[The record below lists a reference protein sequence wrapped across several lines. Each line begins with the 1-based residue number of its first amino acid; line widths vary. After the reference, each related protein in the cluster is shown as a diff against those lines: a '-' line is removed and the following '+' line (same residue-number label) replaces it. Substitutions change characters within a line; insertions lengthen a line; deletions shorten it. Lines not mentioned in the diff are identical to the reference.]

1 MTSSIRVR
9 KALYLTASGAAMC
22 FTNTALA
29 QTATEQAPIEQAAI
43 DTAAVQQTVIVTG
56 TRGAPRTAFD
66 SLAPVDVISDDAI
79 DLTASDEVMDTLSQL
94 VPSFNVKRLPMADG
108 QVFVRPASLRA
119 LSADHTLVLVNGKR
133 LHRSAL
139 LGSNGAQAPDLA
151 QIPSYAIKRIE
162 VLRDGA
168 SAQYGS
174 DAIAGV
180 INIILEDEPG
190 TNAFAQAGQYYEG
203 DGEQYRVGAQQGFK
217 FDTGFLNFSGE
228 YTDAQPTSRSRQRA
242 DAIALQ
248 EAYPDLDVAN
258 PVQHWGQPERQAYR
272 FAMNGAYEFANTEA
286 YVFSTYGFGSGVSD
300 FNWRNPLSTS
310 TYGDSV
316 IDPDYDLS
324 EIFPVGF
331 TPRFGQDDNDFSL
344 TGGLRSDRSGPFS
357 YDLSASYG
365 RNQIDYF
372 MYDSINASL
381 GSASPTNFNIGTLT
395 QTEMNLNADFVY
407 EANLDFLANPMTF
420 AFGAETRKEEY
431 EIGHGE
437 YASYAVGPL
446 AEEGFPSGSNGFPG
460 FSPDQSGTSDQTSY
474 AGYVDV
480 EAPITDRWTVGAAV
494 RYEDFSEFGSDTNG
508 KISTRFEITP
518 TLAIRATASTGF
530 RAPTPGQLFS
540 ERTSQGLDTTT
551 LNIFT
556 SGRFSPQGP
565 VADVISQ
572 RDGVD
577 IRPLEPEESE
587 NLTAGLA
594 WNTDFGLTA
603 TVDIYQIDVTNRLS
617 TSSTFVVTDA
627 ERAQLAALGVPAAES
642 ITSVNF
648 FQNDFDTRTKG
659 LDLVLAYNFA
669 FGPGEMTLTGAYNY
683 NKTDVTGGNFAA
695 NTTSADRFEKGLP
708 ENTGNL
714 QATYALGKWDMFG
727 RMRYYGEWRDYS
739 GNATGDIFQDF
750 GAMVLFDLG
759 ATYQVNDNLSVR
771 VGAENV
777 FDQYPDEATYQASR
791 GLIYSRNAPYDTDG
805 GQYYVRLDLNF

>member
-1 MTSSIRVR
+1 MNSSTSLR
-9 KALYLTASGAAMC
+9 KALALTASGAALC
-22 FTNTALA
+22 LCNSALA
-29 QTATEQAPIEQAAI
+29 QTAPQQE
-43 DTAAVQQTVIVTG
+43 DKSVQETVIVTG

-66 SLAPVDVISDDAI
+66 SLAPVDVISDKAI

-108 QVFVRPASLRA
+108 QVFVRPASLRS
-119 LSADHTLVLVNGKR
+119 LSADHTLVLINGKR
-133 LHRSAL
+133 MHRSAL

-151 QIPSYAIKRIE
+151 QIPSYAIKQIE

-180 INIILEDEPG
+180 INIILDDAGG
-190 TNAFAQAGQYYEG
+190 TKAFAQAGQYYEG
-203 DGEQYRVGAQQGFK
+203 DGEQYRIGLQQGFV
-217 FDTGFLNFSGE
+217 FDNGFLNLSGE

-248 EAYPDLDVAN
+248 EAYPELNVAN

-272 FAMNGAYEFANTEA
+272 FALNGQYDFANTQA
-286 YVFSTYGFGSGVSD
+286 YVFSTYGFGNGVTD

-310 TYGDSV
+310 AYGESA
-316 IDPDYDLS
+316 IDPSYDLS
-324 EIFPVGF
+324 AIYPAGF

-344 TGGLRSDRSGPFS
+344 TGGIRSAGEGAFS

-372 MYDSINASL
+372 MSNSINASL
-381 GSASPTNFNIGTLT
+381 GSASPTSFDIGTLT
-395 QTEMNLNADFVY
+395 QKEFNLNADFAY
-407 EANLDFLANPMTF
+407 LANLDFLADDLTF
-420 AFGAETRKEEY
+420 AFGAERRNEEY

-460 FSPDQSGTSDQTSY
+460 FSPDQSGSSDQTSY
-474 AGYVDV
+474 AAYVDV
-480 EAPITDRWTVGAAV
+480 EAPVTERWTIGAAV

-508 KISTRFEITP
+508 KISTRFELTP
-518 TLAIRATASTGF
+518 SLAVRATASTGF

-556 SGRFSPQGP
+556 RGRYSPQGP
-565 VADVISQ
+565 IADVINQ
-572 RDGVD
+572 RADVT

-587 NLTAGLA
+587 NITAGLA
-594 WNTDFGLTA
+594 WNSNFGLTA
-603 TVDIYQIDVTNRLS
+603 TLDLYQIDVTNRLS
-617 TSSTFVVTDA
+617 TSSTYSLTDA
-627 ERAQLAALGVPAAES
+627 ERAELAALNVPGAES

-648 FQNDFDTRTKG
+648 FQNDFDTRSKG
-659 LDLVLAYNFA
+659 LDLVMAYGFVLGAGQVNVTA
-669 FGPGEMTLTGAYNY
+669 AYNY
-683 NKTDVTGGNFAA
+683 NKTEVTGGDFAN
-695 NTTSADRFEKGLP
+695 NTTAADRFEKGIP
-708 ENTGNL
+708 QNTANL
-714 QATYALGKWDMFG
+714 QATYAIGKWDMFG
-727 RMRYYGEWRDYS
+727 RMRYYGDWRDYS
-739 GNATGDIFQDF
+739 GNSDGDIFQDF

-805 GQYYVRLDLNF
+805 GQYYVRMDVSF

>member
-1 MTSSIRVR
+1 MNSSISLR
-9 KALYLTASGAAMC
+9 KALVLTASGAALC
-22 FTNTALA
+22 FSNAALA
-29 QTATEQAPIEQAAI
+29 QTATEQTSQD
-43 DTAAVQQTVIVTG
+43 DTAVQETVIITG

-66 SLAPVDVISDDAI
+66 SLAPVDVISEKSI

-108 QVFVRPASLRA
+108 QVFVRPASLRS

-133 LHRSAL
+133 MHRSAL

-151 QIPSYAIKRIE
+151 QIPSYAIKQIE

-180 INIILEDEPG
+180 INIILDDQAG
-190 TNAFAQAGQYYEG
+190 TKAFAQAGQYYEG
-203 DGEQYRVGAQQGFK
+203 DGEQYRLGAQQGFV
-217 FDTGFLNFSGE
+217 FDNGYLNLSGE

-248 EAYPDLDVAN
+248 EAFPDLNVPN
-258 PVQHWGQPERQAYR
+258 PVQNWGQPERQAYR
-272 FAMNGAYEFANTEA
+272 FALNGAYDFANAQA
-286 YVFSTYGFGSGVSD
+286 YVFSTYGFGNGVTD

-310 TYGDSV
+310 AYGDSV

-324 EIFPVGF
+324 AIFPAGF

-344 TGGLRSDRSGPFS
+344 TGGYRSAGEGAFS

-365 RNQIDYF
+365 RNQIEYF
-372 MYDSINASL
+372 MSNSINASL
-381 GSASPTNFNIGTLT
+381 GSASPTSFNIGTLT
-395 QTEMNLNADFVY
+395 QTEFNLNADFVY
-407 EANLDFLANPMTF
+407 LASLDFLADDMTIG
-420 AFGAETRKEEY
+420 FGAERRNEEY
-431 EIGHGE
+431 EVGHGE

-446 AEEGFPSGSNGFPG
+446 AVEGFPSGSNGFPG
-460 FSPDQSGTSDQTSY
+460 FSPDQSGSSDQTSY
-474 AGYVDV
+474 AAYLDI
-480 EAPITDRWTVGAAV
+480 EAPVTDRWTVGGAV
-494 RYEDFSEFGSDTNG
+494 RYEDFSEFGSSTTG
-508 KISTRFEITP
+508 KLSTRFELTP
-518 TLAIRATASTGF
+518 SLALRATASTGF

-556 SGRFSPQGP
+556 SGRFSPQGA
-565 VADVISQ
+565 VAEVISQ

-577 IRPLEPEESE
+577 IRPLEPEESD
-587 NLTAGLA
+587 NITAGLA
-594 WNTDFGLTA
+594 WNTNFGLTA
-603 TVDIYQIDVTNRLS
+603 TLDVYQIDVTNRLS
-617 TSSTFVVTDA
+617 TSATFAVTDA
-627 ERAQLAALGVPAAES
+627 ERAEFAALGVAGAES
-642 ITSVNF
+642 ITRVNF

-669 FGPGEMTLTGAYNY
+669 FGPGEVNLTGAYNY
-683 NKTDVTGGNFAA
+683 NKTEVTGGDFAA
-695 NTTSADRFEKGLP
+695 NTTSADRFEKGIP
-708 ENTGNL
+708 ENTANL
-714 QATYALGKWDMFG
+714 QANYTLGKWDMFG

-739 GNATGDIFQDF
+739 GNSTGDIYQDF

-805 GQYYVRLDLNF
+805 GQYYVRLDLSF

>member
-1 MTSSIRVR
+1 MNSSTSLR
-9 KALYLTASGAAMC
+9 KALALTASGAALC
-22 FTNTALA
+22 LCNSALA
-29 QTATEQAPIEQAAI
+29 QTAPQQE
-43 DTAAVQQTVIVTG
+43 DKSVQETVIVTG

-66 SLAPVDVISDDAI
+66 SLAPVDVISDKAI

-108 QVFVRPASLRA
+108 QVFVRPASLRS
-119 LSADHTLVLVNGKR
+119 LSADHTLVLINGKR
-133 LHRSAL
+133 MHRSAL

-151 QIPSYAIKRIE
+151 QIPSYAIKQIE

-180 INIILEDEPG
+180 INIILDDAGG
-190 TNAFAQAGQYYEG
+190 TKAFAQAGQYYEG
-203 DGEQYRVGAQQGFK
+203 DGEQYRIGLQQGFV
-217 FDTGFLNFSGE
+217 FDNGFLNLSGE

-248 EAYPDLDVAN
+248 EAYPELNVAN

-272 FAMNGAYEFANTEA
+272 FALNGQYDFANTQA
-286 YVFSTYGFGSGVSD
+286 YVFSTYGFGNGVTD

-310 TYGDSV
+310 AYGESA
-316 IDPDYDLS
+316 IDPSYDLS
-324 EIFPVGF
+324 AIYPAGF

-344 TGGLRSDRSGPFS
+344 TGGIRSAGEGAFS

-372 MYDSINASL
+372 MSNSINASL
-381 GSASPTNFNIGTLT
+381 GSASPTSFDIGTLT
-395 QTEMNLNADFVY
+395 QKEFNLNADFAY
-407 EANLDFLANPMTF
+407 LANLDFLADDLTF
-420 AFGAETRKEEY
+420 AFGAERRNEEY

-460 FSPDQSGTSDQTSY
+460 FSPDQSGSSDQTSY
-474 AGYVDV
+474 AAYVDV
-480 EAPITDRWTVGAAV
+480 EAPVTERWTIGAAV

-508 KISTRFEITP
+508 KISTRFELTP
-518 TLAIRATASTGF
+518 SFAVRATASTGF

-556 SGRFSPQGP
+556 RGRYSPQGP
-565 VADVISQ
+565 IADVINQ
-572 RDGVD
+572 RADVT

-587 NLTAGLA
+587 NITAGLA
-594 WNTDFGLTA
+594 WNSNFGLTA
-603 TVDIYQIDVTNRLS
+603 TLDLYQIDVTNRLS
-617 TSSTFVVTDA
+617 TSSTYSLTDA
-627 ERAQLAALGVPAAES
+627 ERAELAALNVPGAES

-648 FQNDFDTRTKG
+648 FQNDFDTRSKG
-659 LDLVLAYNFA
+659 LDLVMAYGFVLGAGQVNVTA
-669 FGPGEMTLTGAYNY
+669 AYNY
-683 NKTDVTGGNFAA
+683 NKTEVTGGDFAN
-695 NTTSADRFEKGLP
+695 NTTAADRFEKGIP
-708 ENTGNL
+708 QNTANL
-714 QATYALGKWDMFG
+714 QATYAIGKWDMFG
-727 RMRYYGEWRDYS
+727 RMRYYGDWRDYS
-739 GNATGDIFQDF
+739 GNSDGDIFQDF

-805 GQYYVRLDLNF
+805 GQYYVRMDVSF

>member
-1 MTSSIRVR
+1 MNSSISLR
-9 KALYLTASGAAMC
+9 KALALTASGAALC
-22 FTNTALA
+22 LCNSALA
-29 QTATEQAPIEQAAI
+29 QTAPQQDEKS
-43 DTAAVQQTVIVTG
+43 VQETVIVTG

-66 SLAPVDVISDDAI
+66 SLAPVDVISDKAI

-119 LSADHTLVLVNGKR
+119 LSADHTLVLINGKR
-133 LHRSAL
+133 MHRSAL

-151 QIPSYAIKRIE
+151 QIPSYAIKQIE

-180 INIILEDEPG
+180 INIILDDEGG
-190 TNAFAQAGQYYEG
+190 TKAFAQAGQYYEG
-203 DGEQYRVGAQQGFK
+203 DGKQYRIGVQQGFV
-217 FDTGFLNFSGE
+217 FDNGFLNLSGE

-248 EAYPDLDVAN
+248 EAFPELNVPN
-258 PVQHWGQPERQAYR
+258 PVQNWGQPERQAYR
-272 FAMNGAYEFANTEA
+272 FAVNGQYDFANTEA
-286 YVFSTYGFGSGVSD
+286 YVFSTYGFGNGVTD

-310 TYGDSV
+310 AFGDSA
-316 IDPDYDLS
+316 IDPTYDLS
-324 EIFPVGF
+324 AIYPVGF

-344 TGGLRSDRSGPFS
+344 TSGIRSASEGAFS

-365 RNQIDYF
+365 RNQIEYF
-372 MYDSINASL
+372 MSNSINASL
-381 GSASPTNFNIGTLT
+381 GSASPTSFDIGTLT
-395 QTEMNLNADFVY
+395 QKEFNLNADFAYLVS
-407 EANLDFLANPMTF
+407 LDFLADDLTF
-420 AFGAETRKEEY
+420 AFGAERRNEDY

-460 FSPDQSGTSDQTSY
+460 FSPDQSGSSDQTSY
-474 AGYVDV
+474 AAYVDV
-480 EAPITDRWTVGAAV
+480 EVPVMDRWTIGAAV

-508 KISTRFEITP
+508 KISTRFELTP
-518 TLAIRATASTGF
+518 SLALRATASTGF

-556 SGRFSPQGP
+556 RGRYSPQGP
-565 VADVISQ
+565 IANLINQRADVT
-572 RDGVD
+572 

-587 NLTAGLA
+587 NFTAGLA
-594 WNTDFGLTA
+594 WNSNFGLTA
-603 TVDIYQIDVTNRLS
+603 TLDVYQIDVTNRLS
-617 TSSTFVVTDA
+617 TSSTYNLTDA
-627 ERAQLAALGVPAAES
+627 ERAELAALNVPGAES

-648 FQNDFDTRTKG
+648 FQNDFDTRSKG
-659 LDLVLAYNFA
+659 LDLVMAYGFA
-669 FGPGEMTLTGAYNY
+669 LGAGQVNVTGAYNY
-683 NKTDVTGGNFAA
+683 NKTEVTGGSFAS
-695 NTTSADRFEKGLP
+695 NTTAADRFEKGIP
-708 ENTGNL
+708 QNTANL
-714 QATYALGKWDMFG
+714 QATYEIGKWDVFG

-739 GNATGDIFQDF
+739 GNSTGDIFQDF
-750 GAMVLFDLG
+750 GGMVLFDLG
-759 ATYQVNDNLSVR
+759 TTYQVNDNLSLR

-777 FDQYPDEATYQASR
+777 FDQYPDEATFQASR

-805 GQYYVRLDLNF
+805 GQYYVRLDFSF

>member
-1 MTSSIRVR
+1 MKTSISLR
-9 KALYLTASGAAMC
+9 KALILTASGAALC
-22 FTNTALA
+22 FSNAAIA
-29 QTATEQAPIEQAAI
+29 QTATDQD
-43 DTAAVQQTVIVTG
+43 DTSIQDTVVITG

-66 SLAPVDVISDDAI
+66 SLAPVDVISEKAI

-108 QVFVRPASLRA
+108 QVFVRPASLRS
-119 LSADHTLVLVNGKR
+119 LSADHTLVLINGKR
-133 LHRSAL
+133 MHRSAM

-151 QIPSYAIKRIE
+151 QIPSYAIKQIE

-180 INIILEDEPG
+180 INIILDDEPG

-203 DGEQYRVGAQQGFK
+203 DGEQYRIGAQQGFQ
-217 FDTGFLNFSGE
+217 FDSGFLNLSGE

-248 EAYPDLDVAN
+248 EAFPDIKVPN
-258 PVQHWGQPERQAYR
+258 PVQNWGQPERQAYR
-272 FAMNGAYEFANTEA
+272 FALNGAYELANNEA
-286 YVFSTYGFGSGVSD
+286 YIFSTYGFGTGVTD

-310 TYGDSV
+310 AFGDSA

-324 EIFPVGF
+324 EIYPAGF

-344 TGGLRSDRSGPFS
+344 TGGLRSAGDGAFS

-365 RNQIDYF
+365 RNQIEYF

-381 GSASPTNFNIGTLT
+381 GSASPTSFDIGTLT
-395 QTEMNLNADFVY
+395 QTEFNLNADFVY
-407 EANLDFLANPMTF
+407 LASLDFLADDLSF
-420 AFGAETRKEEY
+420 AFGAENRKEEY
-431 EIGHGE
+431 SIGQGE
-437 YASYAVGPL
+437 YASFAVGPL
-446 AEEGFPSGSNGFPG
+446 AAEGFPSGSNGFPG
-460 FSPDQSGTSDQTSY
+460 FSPDQSGSSDQSSY
-474 AGYVDV
+474 AAYVDL

-494 RYEDFSEFGSDTNG
+494 RYEDYSEFGSSTTG
-508 KISTRFEITP
+508 KLSTRFEVTP
-518 TLAIRATASTGF
+518 GLALRATASSGF

-540 ERTSQGLDTTT
+540 ERTYQGLDTTT

-556 SGRFSPQGP
+556 SGRFSPQGA
-565 VADVISQ
+565 VAELISQ
-572 RDGVD
+572 RADVN
-577 IRPLEPEESE
+577 ILPLEPEESD
-587 NLTAGLA
+587 NITAGLA
-594 WNTDFGLTA
+594 WNSDFGMTA

-617 TSSTFVVTDA
+617 TSSTFVVTDE
-627 ERAQLAALGVPAAES
+627 ERAELAALGVAGAEG
-642 ITSVNF
+642 ITRVNF

-659 LDLVLAYNFA
+659 LDLVLAYA
-669 FGPGEMTLTGAYNY
+669 FNAGPGQVNLTGAYNY
-683 NKTDVTGGNFAA
+683 NKTEVTGGDFAE
-695 NTTSADRFEKGLP
+695 NTTSADRFEKGIP
-708 ENTGNL
+708 EHTANL
-714 QATYALGKWDMFG
+714 QANYAFGKWDVFG

-739 GNATGDIFQDF
+739 GNSTGDIFQDF

-805 GQYYVRLDLNF
+805 GQYYLRLDLSF

>member
-1 MTSSIRVR
+1 MNSSISLR
-9 KALYLTASGAAMC
+9 KALALTASGAALC
-22 FTNTALA
+22 LCNSALA
-29 QTATEQAPIEQAAI
+29 QTMPEKDDQS
-43 DTAAVQQTVIVTG
+43 VQETVIVTG

-66 SLAPVDVISDDAI
+66 SLAPVDVISDKAI

-108 QVFVRPASLRA
+108 QVFVRPASLRS
-119 LSADHTLVLVNGKR
+119 LSADHTLVLINGKR
-133 LHRSAL
+133 MHRSAL

-151 QIPSYAIKRIE
+151 QIPSYAIKQIE

-180 INIILEDEPG
+180 INIILDDRPG
-190 TNAFAQAGQYYEG
+190 TKAFAQAGQYYEG
-203 DGEQYRVGAQQGFK
+203 DGEQYRIGFQQGFE
-217 FDTGFLNFSGE
+217 FDNGFLNLSGE

-248 EAYPDLDVAN
+248 EAFPDLDVAN
-258 PVQHWGQPERQAYR
+258 PVQNWGQPERQAYR
-272 FAMNGAYEFANTEA
+272 FALNSQYDFDNTQA
-286 YVFSTYGFGSGVSD
+286 YVFSTYGFGNGVTD

-310 TYGDSV
+310 AFGDSA

-324 EIFPVGF
+324 EIYPAGF
-331 TPRFGQDDNDFSL
+331 APRFGQDDNDFSL
-344 TGGLRSDRSGPFS
+344 TGGVRSASDGAFS

-365 RNQIDYF
+365 RNQIEYF
-372 MYDSINASL
+372 MYNSINASL
-381 GSASPTNFNIGTLT
+381 GSASPTSFNIGTLT
-395 QTEMNLNADFVY
+395 QKEFNLNADFVY
-407 EANLDFLANPMTF
+407 LANLDFLAGDMSF
-420 AFGAETRKEEY
+420 AFGAERRNEEY

-460 FSPDQSGTSDQTSY
+460 FSPDQSGSSDQTSY
-474 AGYVDV
+474 AAYVDV
-480 EAPITDRWTVGAAV
+480 EAPVTDRWTIGAAV
-494 RYEDFSEFGSDTNG
+494 RYEDFSEFGSDTTG
-508 KISTRFEITP
+508 KISTRYELTP
-518 TLAIRATASTGF
+518 GLAVRATASTGF

-556 SGRFSPQGP
+556 RGRYSPQGP
-565 VADVISQ
+565 IADVINQ
-572 RDGVD
+572 RADVA
-577 IRPLEPEESE
+577 IRPLEPEESD
-587 NLTAGLA
+587 NFTAGLA
-594 WNTDFGLTA
+594 WNSNFGLTA
-603 TVDIYQIDVTNRLS
+603 TLDLYQIDVTNRLS
-617 TSSTFVVTDA
+617 TSSSYNLTDA
-627 ERAQLAALGVPAAES
+627 ERAELATMNVPGAES

-648 FQNDFDTRTKG
+648 FQNDFDTRSKG
-659 LDLVLAYNFA
+659 LDLVMAYGVA
-669 FGPGEMTLTGAYNY
+669 LGEGELNITGAYNY
-683 NKTDVTGGNFAA
+683 NKTEVTGGNFAD
-695 NTTSADRFEKGLP
+695 NTTAAGRFEKGLP
-708 ENTGNL
+708 QNTANL
-714 QATYALGKWDMFG
+714 QANYTIGKWDMFG

-739 GNATGDIFQDF
+739 GNSDGDIFQDF

-759 ATYQVNDNLSVR
+759 VTYEMNDNLSVR

-805 GQYYVRLDLNF
+805 GQYYIRLDLSF

>member
-1 MTSSIRVR
+1 MNSSISLR
-9 KALYLTASGAAMC
+9 KALALTASGAALC
-22 FTNTALA
+22 LCNSALA
-29 QTATEQAPIEQAAI
+29 QTMPEKDDQS
-43 DTAAVQQTVIVTG
+43 VQETVIVTG

-66 SLAPVDVISDDAI
+66 SLAPVDVISDKAI

-108 QVFVRPASLRA
+108 QVFVRPASLRS
-119 LSADHTLVLVNGKR
+119 LSADHTLVLINGKR
-133 LHRSAL
+133 MHRSAL

-151 QIPSYAIKRIE
+151 QIPSYAIKQIE

-180 INIILEDEPG
+180 INIILDDRPG
-190 TNAFAQAGQYYEG
+190 SKAFAQAGQYYKG
-203 DGEQYRVGAQQGFK
+203 DGEQYRIGVQQGFE
-217 FDTGFLNFSGE
+217 FDNGFLNLSGE

-248 EAYPDLDVAN
+248 EAFPDLNVAN
-258 PVQHWGQPERQAYR
+258 PVQNWGQPERQAYR
-272 FAMNGAYEFANTEA
+272 FALNGQYDFANTQA
-286 YVFSTYGFGSGVSD
+286 YVFSTYGFGNGVTD

-310 TYGDSV
+310 AFGDSA

-324 EIFPVGF
+324 EIYPAGF
-331 TPRFGQDDNDFSL
+331 APRFGQDDNDFSL
-344 TGGLRSDRSGPFS
+344 TGGVRSAGDGAFS

-365 RNQIDYF
+365 RNQIEYF
-372 MYDSINASL
+372 MYNSINASL
-381 GSASPTNFNIGTLT
+381 GSASPTSFDIGTLT
-395 QTEMNLNADFVY
+395 QKEFNLNADFVY
-407 EANLDFLANPMTF
+407 LANLDFLAGDMSF
-420 AFGAETRKEEY
+420 AFGAERRNEEY

-460 FSPDQSGTSDQTSY
+460 FSPDQSGSSDQTSY
-474 AGYVDV
+474 AAYVDV
-480 EAPITDRWTVGAAV
+480 EAPVTDRWTIGAAV
-494 RYEDFSEFGSDTNG
+494 RYEDFSEFGSDTTG
-508 KISTRFEITP
+508 KISTRYELTP
-518 TLAIRATASTGF
+518 SLAVRATASTGF

-556 SGRFSPQGP
+556 RGRYSPQGP
-565 VADVISQ
+565 IADVINQ
-572 RDGVD
+572 RADVA
-577 IRPLEPEESE
+577 IRPLEPEESD
-587 NLTAGLA
+587 NFTAGLA
-594 WNTDFGLTA
+594 WNSNFGLTA
-603 TVDIYQIDVTNRLS
+603 TLDLYQIDVTNRLS
-617 TSSTFVVTDA
+617 TSSSYNLTDA
-627 ERAQLAALGVPAAES
+627 ERAELATMNVPGAES

-648 FQNDFDTRTKG
+648 FQNDFDTRSKG
-659 LDLVLAYNFA
+659 LDLVMAYGVA
-669 FGPGEMTLTGAYNY
+669 LGEGELNITGAYNY
-683 NKTDVTGGNFAA
+683 NKTEVTGGNFAD
-695 NTTSADRFEKGLP
+695 NTTAAGRFEKGLP
-708 ENTGNL
+708 ENTANL
-714 QATYALGKWDMFG
+714 QANYTIGKWDMFG

-739 GNATGDIFQDF
+739 GNSDGDIFQDF

-759 ATYQVNDNLSVR
+759 VTYQVNDNLSVR

-805 GQYYVRLDLNF
+805 GQYYVRLDLSF

>member
-1 MTSSIRVR
+1 MKTSISLR
-9 KALYLTASGAAMC
+9 KALVLTASGAALC
-22 FTNTALA
+22 FSNAALA
-29 QTATEQAPIEQAAI
+29 QTANEQD
-43 DTAAVQQTVIVTG
+43 DTSVQETVIITG

-66 SLAPVDVISDDAI
+66 SLAPVDVISEKAI

-108 QVFVRPASLRA
+108 QVFVRPASLRS
-119 LSADHTLVLVNGKR
+119 LSADHTLVLINGKR
-133 LHRSAL
+133 MHRSAL

-151 QIPSYAIKRIE
+151 QIPSYAIKQIE

-180 INIILEDEPG
+180 INIILDDEAG

-203 DGEQYRVGAQQGFK
+203 DGEQYRIGVQQGFE
-217 FDTGFLNFSGE
+217 FDNGFLNLSGE

-248 EAYPDLDVAN
+248 EAFPDLKVPN

-272 FAMNGAYEFANTEA
+272 FALNGAYDFANTQA
-286 YVFSTYGFGSGVSD
+286 YVFSTYGFGTGVTD

-310 TYGDSV
+310 AFGDSA

-324 EIFPVGF
+324 EIYPTGF

-344 TGGLRSDRSGPFS
+344 TGGLRSAGDGAFS

-365 RNQIDYF
+365 RNQIEYF

-381 GSASPTNFNIGTLT
+381 GSASPTSFNIGTLT
-395 QTEMNLNADFVY
+395 QTELNLNADFVY
-407 EANLDFLANPMTF
+407 LASLDFLADDLTF
-420 AFGAETRKEEY
+420 AFGAERRNEEY
-431 EIGHGE
+431 EIGQGE
-437 YASYAVGPL
+437 YASFAVGPL
-446 AEEGFPSGSNGFPG
+446 AAEGFPSGSNGFPG
-460 FSPDQSGTSDQTSY
+460 FSPDQAGSSDQTSY
-474 AGYVDV
+474 AAYVDV
-480 EAPITDRWTVGAAV
+480 EAPVTDRWTVGGAV
-494 RYEDFSEFGSDTNG
+494 RYEDYSEFGSSTTG
-508 KISTRFEITP
+508 KLSTRFELTP
-518 TLAIRATASTGF
+518 GLALRATASTGF

-556 SGRFSPQGP
+556 SGRFSPQGA
-565 VADVISQ
+565 VAKVISK
-572 RDGVD
+572 RDGVN
-577 IRPLEPEESE
+577 ILPLEPEESD
-587 NLTAGLA
+587 NVTAGLA
-594 WNTDFGLTA
+594 WNTNFGLTA
-603 TVDIYQIDVTNRLS
+603 TLDIYQIDVTNRLS
-617 TSSTFVVTDA
+617 TSATFAVTDA
-627 ERAQLAALGVPAAES
+627 ERAEFAALGVAGAES
-642 ITSVNF
+642 ITRVNF

-659 LDLVLAYNFA
+659 LDLVMAYNFA
-669 FGPGEMTLTGAYNY
+669 FGPGEVNLTGAYNY
-683 NKTDVTGGNFAA
+683 NKTDVIGGDFAA
-695 NTTSADRFEKGLP
+695 NTTSADRFEKGIP
-708 ENTGNL
+708 EHTANL
-714 QATYALGKWDMFG
+714 QANYTVGNWDMFG

-739 GNATGDIFQDF
+739 GNSTGDIFQDF

-805 GQYYVRLDLNF
+805 GQYYLRLDLSF